1 MKEREFDGIL
11 DECLERILTR
21 GEAVEQCLADYPE
34 HAAGLEPLL
43 RTALF
48 TRETLAIKPRPE
60 FRDRARYQLRVA
72 LQEMAEKKERR
83 FSLFS
88 WQPRWATAVAAVL
101 IFLVASS
108 STVAAASNSMPDET
122 LYPVKLA
129 TEKVHLALTPSA
141 LGKAELYVKLA
152 DRRVAEIIKMA
163 DEGKAE
169 EVKRVAQ
176 RLDSQLMAM
185 TSLVGSVEE
194 EAEVF
199 IAPPPAAT
207 SEAPVPSV
215 AEVAPDEESAVM
227 MAPPPAAVQEAPAAV
242 PVEPRE
248 VERKPG
254 ATLAPVPPAVTKEA
268 PAPKTVRGPSGK
280 EPAVSVA
287 PMPTPEKV
295 PALQPAPM
303 PVPERAPAI
312 QPLPSPKPAEA
323 DVTEIEKLDRRAR
336 LRVIVAH
343 RLVEHPEALRAVLQK
358 VPLAARPA
366 LLRVI
371 ATSDNEYKK
380 ALEALQQE
388 NNNRRENNNER

>member
-88 WQPRWATAVAAVL
+88 WQPRWATAVVAVL

-199 IAPPPAAT
+199 MAPPPAAT
-207 SEAPVPSV
+207 SEAPAPSV

-254 ATLAPVPPAVTKEA
+254 ATLAPAPPAVTKEA

-287 PMPTPEKV
+287 PMLVPERA
-295 PALQPAPM
+295 PALQPAP
-303 PVPERAPAI
+303 VPG
-312 QPLPSPKPAEA
+312 PLKPAEA
-323 DVTEIEKLDRRAR
+323 DVTEIAKLDRRAK

-358 VPLAARPA
+358 VPPAARPA